1 MTRSNNKQRA
11 VWLFI
16 ISAMIVG
23 MIVLGG
29 LVRLTGSGLSITE
42 WDLITGVVPPITEA
56 GWEAAF
62 AEYRD
67 SPQYRQV
74 NFDMT
79 MGEYR
84 FIYYM
89 EYLHRLLG
97 RVVGALYAL
106 PVFYMLFTRRL
117 AWRDAWPYVWIGLG
131 FAFQGWLGWYMVQ
144 SGLVDRPA
152 VSHFRLTAHLLSA
165 MALLGLTFWVALD
178 NLHGPAG
185 GGGEKSLRVIG
196 IAALVVFALQTTY
209 GGLMAGLKAGHVSN
223 TWPMMFGT
231 WIPAGMLSALEGIF
245 ENLLSNPT
253 TVHFIHRWL
262 AWLLVGLVIW
272 LWLALRRR
280 AAREGL
286 QKTGNWLLAFLVV
299 QIALGV
305 SVVLF
310 NVPAVLAS
318 LHQATAI
325 GIFLALLVFLHRL
338 GGSTPR
344 L

>member
-1 MTRSNNKQRA
+1 MIQSINRGRA

-16 ISAMIVG
+16 ISGMIAV

-42 WDLITGVVPPITEA
+42 WDLITGVIPPLTRA

-62 AEYRD
+62 SEYQD

-79 MGEYR
+79 LGEYE

-97 RVVGALYAL
+97 RVLGALFAL
-106 PVFYMLFTRRL
+106 PVFYLLFTKRL
-117 AWRDAWPYVWIGLG
+117 AWREAWPYAWIGLG
-131 FAFQGWLGWYMVQ
+131 LAFQGWLGWYMVQ
-144 SGLVDRPA
+144 SGLVDRPS

-165 MALLGLTFWVALD
+165 LVLLGLTFWVALD
-178 NLHGPAG
+178 NLYGPVKG
-185 GGGEKSLRVIG
+185 GDRRLRRIG
-196 IAALVVFALQTTY
+196 AAALAVFTLQTGY

-223 TWPMMFGT
+223 TWPRMFGV
-231 WIPAGMLSALEGIF
+231 WAPAGMLSALGAWY

-262 AWLLVGLVIW
+262 AWGVAGLAVW
-272 LWLALRRR
+272 LWVEMRRR
-280 AAREGL
+280 GAVQSTLTA
-286 QKTGNWLLAFLVV
+286 GNWLLAFVAV
-299 QIALGV
+299 QIGLGI

-310 NVPAVLAS
+310 NVPAILAS

-325 GIFLALLVFLHRL
+325 GIFLALLVFLHR
-338 GGSTPR
+338 SA
-344 L
+344 

>member
-1 MTRSNNKQRA
+1 VIQNINKRRA
-11 VWLFI
+11 AWLFI
-16 ISAMIVG
+16 ISAMIVV

-79 MGEYR
+79 LEEYR

-97 RVVGALYAL
+97 RVVGALFAL
-106 PVFYMLFTRRL
+106 PVFYLLFTRRL

-152 VSHFRLTAHLLSA
+152 VSHFRLTAHLISA

-185 GGGEKSLRVIG
+185 VGGEKSLRRIG
-196 IAALVVFALQTTY
+196 ITALVVFSLQTAY

-223 TWPMMFGT
+223 TWPRMFGA
-231 WIPAGMLSALEGIF
+231 WVPAGMFSALDGF
-245 ENLLSNPT
+245 TANLVSNPT
-253 TVHFIHRWL
+253 AVHFIHRWL
-262 AWLLVGLVIW
+262 AWFVVGLILW
-272 LWLALRRR
+272 LWLELRRR
-280 AAREGL
+280 HARPGL
-286 QKTGNWLLAFLVV
+286 LKTANWLLVFLAV

-310 NVPAVLAS
+310 NVPPVLAS

-325 GIFLALLVFLHRL
+325 GIFLLLLILLHRL
-338 GGSTPR
+338 GGNTQK